1 MNFFGELLLNL
12 RERTYFVVV
21 KLFVILCFYD
31 LFYGFFFDEFSI
43 WTYFV
48 LCWFACLFVCLL
60 FFEEAERREL
70 RVEGEWGTPEGNR
83 NESRN

>member
-31 LFYGFFFDEFSI
+31 LFYGFF
-43 WTYFV
+43 
-48 LCWFACLFVCLL
+48 L
-60 FFEEAERREL
+60 
-70 RVEGEWGTPEGNR
+70 
-83 NESRN
+83 

>member
-12 RERTYFVVV
+12 KERTYFVVV

-31 LFYGFFFDEFSI
+31 FFTGFFYEFSI

-48 LCWFACLFVCLL
+48 LGWFACLFVCL
-60 FFEEAERREL
+60 FVIF
-70 RVEGEWGTPEGNR
+70 
-83 NESRN
+83 